1 STAKASNYPD
11 DGSVAKIVNP
21 NPNLKVFGSDNADK
35 ITVDG
40 AKIESVYGGVGN
52 DNVDLKDGAEAVEIF
67 GGFGNDGI
75 TVNNST
81 VSGRAAK
88 DYMGNDIKEAIV
100 GGEGDDTISVQ
111 NQSNVRGN
119 ISGDQGS
126 NTITVESGSK
136 VAGWVYGANAKT
148 ADMYNET
155 GNNTILVTGKNTEV
169 SRVGDV
175 SSGNSTITISDK
187 AKVKSVHGDKGV
199 DTIMVDNATVAEK
212 IEGGHGDDKI
222 YVRNGARVEG
232 YVTGDLDNDTININ
246 GNAKVQGGFIG
257 AGAGAD
263 DKVNIS
269 GNAEVSSAFLKLGAS
284 SYNSGKTTD
293 KTTLNVTGDAV
304 IDGVTI
310 LSGDSLGK
318 QVMNFHQ
325 NGEAKVRQIAGSNNK
340 DVIDIAGN
348 FTVTGTID
356 GNGGDDEIN
365 IHNGATA
372 KFTANMGEGV
382 DTLTVSNA
390 TLKDSIVD
398 MGSGIDKININSGAK
413 LEKSSINAGAGEDII
428 KIEGKSAT
436 DEDRIVFD
444 SSTLN
449 TGADNDIVE
458 VTNTTFMNSNNR
470 GLSELRTDDG
480 NDTITIKDGT
490 IFQDFS
496 YIAAG
501 NGVDTITLESG
512 AKFNQANVYA
522 DAGDDII
529 NVNGAE
535 FKDGGIHGGVGGDKI
550 FVNSGKFDNASIEG
564 DAGDDTIHIKAG
576 ARFENS
582 SIYGDSVMSETG
594 NDTIIVDKGATLINT
609 TIDGG
614 AGYDTLKVADNSID
628 FSHVRNIERLDM
640 TNGENTNLTLTASNV
655 QDILRDSNESTLR
668 IDGDKGDRLK
678 LTDGG
683 WDNGHPSSN
692 EGYTL
697 YSNGTTTIEVK
708 NDVHVDL

>member
-1 STAKASNYPD
+1 
-11 DGSVAKIVNP
+11 
-21 NPNLKVFGSDNADK
+21 
-35 ITVDG
+35 
-40 AKIESVYGGVGN
+40 
-52 DNVDLKDGAEAVEIF
+52 
-67 GGFGNDGI
+67 
-75 TVNNST
+75 
-81 VSGRAAK
+81 
-88 DYMGNDIKEAIV
+88 
-100 GGEGDDTISVQ
+100 
-111 NQSNVRGN
+111 
-119 ISGDQGS
+119 
-126 NTITVESGSK
+126 
-136 VAGWVYGANAKT
+136 
-148 ADMYNET
+148 MYNET
-155 GNNTILVTGKNTEV
+155 GKNTITVTGENTDV

-175 SSGNSTITISDK
+175 SSGDSTITISNK
-187 AKVKSVHGDKGV
+187 AKVKSVHGDRGV
-199 DTIMVDNATVAEK
+199 DTITVDNATVAEK

-444 SSTLN
+444 SSSLN
-449 TGADNDIVE
+449 TGADNDVVE
-458 VTNTTFMNSNNR
+458 VTNTKFMNSNNR
-470 GLSELRTDDG
+470 GLSELITGDG
-480 NDTITIKDGT
+480 DDTITIKEGT

-535 FKDGGIHGGVGGDKI
+535 FKDGGIHGGVGGDQI

-697 YSNGTTTIEVK
+697 YSNGTTIIEVK

>member
-1 STAKASNYPD
+1 M
-11 DGSVAKIVNP
+11 
-21 NPNLKVFGSDNADK
+21 
-35 ITVDG
+35 
-40 AKIESVYGGVGN
+40 
-52 DNVDLKDGAEAVEIF
+52 
-67 GGFGNDGI
+67 
-75 TVNNST
+75 
-81 VSGRAAK
+81 R
-88 DYMGNDIKEAIV
+88 
-100 GGEGDDTISVQ
+100 
-111 NQSNVRGN
+111 
-119 ISGDQGS
+119 
-126 NTITVESGSK
+126 
-136 VAGWVYGANAKT
+136 
-148 ADMYNET
+148 
-155 GNNTILVTGKNTEV
+155 GKNLIFYIKVKNEKFFYEK
-169 SRVGDV
+169 SEMGY
-175 SSGNSTITISDK
+175 NSTITISDK

-325 NGEAKVRQIAGSNNK
+325 NGEAKIKQINGSNNK
-340 DVIDIAGN
+340 DVIDIKGGD
-348 FTVTGTID
+348 FTIANTLPNGKIY

-365 IHNGATA
+365 IHDGATA
-372 KFTANMGEGV
+372 KIKADMGEGV
-382 DTLTVSNA
+382 DTLTVSSA
-390 TLKDSIVD
+390 TLKDSVVE
-398 MGSGIDKININSGAK
+398 MGLGNDEVN
-413 LEKSSINAGAGEDII
+413 INAGATIDDVSI
-428 KIEGKSAT
+428 KTGADVDTVTIKN
-436 DEDRIVFD
+436 
-444 SSTLN
+444 STLNHTEILTGAGVDTVNIEEGISFADSTIN
-449 TGADNDIVE
+449 TGADNDIVNINSDITGNNQSNIKTDAGSDTINIASG
-458 VTNTTFMNSNNR
+458 VTLTRTVVDMGSGEDTIELKGNNATDDRITFKGSTLYTDNVGNAVDYVDKVTISNTTFMKS
-470 GLSELRTDDG
+470 DDG
-480 NDTITIKDGT
+480 RLSSVRTGSGGDEITIKEGT
-490 IFQDFS
+490 VFQDLS
-496 YIAAG
+496 YIAAENG
-501 NGVDTITLESG
+501 NDKITLESG

-522 DAGDDII
+522 GAGDDTI

-535 FKDGGIHGGVGGDKI
+535 FKGDSVYNHNASIHGGAGDDKI
-550 FVNSGKFDNASIEG
+550 FVNSGKFDNARIEG
-564 DAGDDTIHIKAG
+564 DAGNDTIHIKSG
-576 ARFENS
+576 ARFENA
-582 SIYGDSVMSETG
+582 SIYGDSIDGLTTG

-609 TIDGG
+609 TINGG

-697 YSNGTTTIEVK
+697 YSNGTTTIEVQ
-708 NDVHVDL
+708 DQIHVL